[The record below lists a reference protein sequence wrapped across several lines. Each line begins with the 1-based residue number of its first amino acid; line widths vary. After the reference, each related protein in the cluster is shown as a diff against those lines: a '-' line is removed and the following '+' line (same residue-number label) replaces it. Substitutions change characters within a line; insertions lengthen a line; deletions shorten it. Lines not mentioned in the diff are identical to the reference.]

1 MNQQINNEFVGNREV
16 FETNTNN
23 TTEDEVVF
31 SETEEEEEID
41 EIEAEKA
48 FMRVIEQQEQINVVE
63 VNNIVEVQA
72 KRKREKKHLTKGKKE
87 ICTGCH
93 REFFFQQANKEMR
106 ICFNCVKIN
115 DSVMTMVRN

>member
-1 MNQQINNEFVGNREV
+1 MNQQINNEFQREV

-31 SETEEEEEID
+31 SETEEEEID

-63 VNNIVEVQA
+63 VTNIVEVQQ

-93 REFFFQQANKEMR
+93 REFFFQQANKHLR

-115 DSVMTMVRN
+115 TSVMTMVRN